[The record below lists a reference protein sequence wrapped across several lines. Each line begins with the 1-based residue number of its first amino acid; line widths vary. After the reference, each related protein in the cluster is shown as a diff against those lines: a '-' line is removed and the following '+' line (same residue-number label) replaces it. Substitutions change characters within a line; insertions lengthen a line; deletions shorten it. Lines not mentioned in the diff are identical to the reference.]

1 MSNQILNPVM
11 LGCTAVVALSMSTS
25 AAQAASPIERL
36 AQETAVAVTIQ
47 GTSVAGSGV
56 IIHKQQDLYTLVTS
70 RHVICGQAGAKCTK
84 LPAGNIYS
92 LSTIDG
98 QKYQVN
104 VPGVKLFENGLDLA
118 IIQFRSSRKYP
129 VAQLAPADSLKVN
142 DNLYVAG
149 FPVEKKG
156 FTFSEGR
163 AIAVVNKRL
172 TSDKGGYTVV
182 YDTFTLPGMSGGGV
196 YNDQGKLV
204 AIHGLGERFGAN
216 TEINNSS
223 RLDSKIGVN
232 RGIPI
237 RWVLLGL
244 AKWGINLPGGAN
256 STVPTPTAANTADE
270 YFITGF
276 NQWVEP
282 GDDIKA
288 GKRQS
293 IQEFTKAIKTDP
305 SYAPAYFMRA
315 YTYAQLQ
322 DYQRALQDIDKA
334 IELVP
339 NYTRSYNNRGFLKS
353 EALKDFPGALQDFNT
368 AIKLDPTNA
377 IPYVNRGDVKRKMND
392 VSGALSDYNQ
402 AIKLNPKLPEAY
414 NSRGL
419 LQYSKLNNIPAA
431 IADFDQVIAIN
442 PNLAIGYLNR
452 GTLKDKNNDI
462 SGALADFDRAINL
475 DPELIE
481 AYYLRGILKTNKI
494 KDNAGAIKDLQKAR
508 QLAQKQGRSE
518 YVQYINRQL
527 KELGGND

>member
-1 MSNQILNPVM
+1 MSKQILNSVM
-11 LGCTAVVALSMSTS
+11 LGGTAIVALSVNMA
-25 AAQAASPIERL
+25 AAQATRPIERI
-36 AQETAVAVTIQ
+36 AQDAAIEITIP
-47 GTSVAGSGV
+47 GTPVAGSGV
-56 IIHKQQDLYTLVTS
+56 IIHKQQDLYTLVTN
-70 RHVICGQAGAKCTK
+70 RHVVCGQSGAKCTK
-84 LPAGNIYS
+84 LPPGNIYQ
-92 LSTIDG
+92 LSTADG

-104 VPGVKLFENGLDLA
+104 DQGVKLLDNGLDLA
-118 IIQFRSSRKYP
+118 VIQFRSSKKYG
-129 VAQLAPADSLKVN
+129 VAQLAPVDSLRIN
-142 DNLYVAG
+142 DAVYVAG

-172 TSDKGGYTVV
+172 TADKGGYTVV

-196 YNDQGKLV
+196 YNIQGKLV
-204 AIHGLGERFGAN
+204 AVHGLGERFGTN

-244 AKWGINLPGGAN
+244 AKFGINLQGTTD
-256 STVPTPTAANTADE
+256 STVSTPTVANTADE

-293 IQEFTKAIKTDP
+293 IQEFTKAIKLNP
-305 SYAPAYFMRA
+305 NYAAAYFMRS

-322 DYQRALQDIDKA
+322 DFQRALQDIDKA

-353 EALKDFPGALQDFNT
+353 EALKDLPGALQDFNT
-368 AIKLDPTNA
+368 AIKLDLSNA
-377 IPYVNRGDVKRKMND
+377 IPYVNRGEVRRKMND
-392 VSGALSDYNQ
+392 VTGALADYNQ
-402 AIKLNPKLPEAY
+402 AIKLNPKLVEAY

-442 PNLAIGYLNR
+442 PNSAIGYINR
-452 GTLKDKNNDI
+452 GILKEKNNSI
-462 SGALADFDRAINL
+462 SEALADFDRAINISP
-475 DPELIE
+475 DLIE
-481 AYYLRGILKTNKI
+481 AYYLRGMLKTNKV
-494 KDNAGAIKDLQKAR
+494 KDKAGAIQDLRKAR

-518 YVQYINRQL
+518 YIQYVTRQL
-527 KELGGND
+527 KALGVNN